1 MGSSS
6 NLGMV
11 DFAIGWNAQ
20 VRAAQVSPSE
30 PIAKRPRIVRPNS
43 DDDSQMVL
51 SQGMEAVQ
59 LQAGDGSPKPPRVD
73 FTRISRPSGDDSE
86 V

>member
-1 MGSSS
+1 
-6 NLGMV
+6 MV

-59 LQAGDGSPKPPRVD
+59 LQAGDGSPKPPELTLPGYPGLVVMTLK
-73 FTRISRPSGDDSE
+73 FSSML
-86 V
+86 